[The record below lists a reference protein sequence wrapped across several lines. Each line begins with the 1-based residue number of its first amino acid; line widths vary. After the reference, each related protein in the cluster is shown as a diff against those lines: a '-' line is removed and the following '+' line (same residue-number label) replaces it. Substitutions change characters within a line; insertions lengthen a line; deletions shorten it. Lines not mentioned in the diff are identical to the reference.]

1 MVHQRK
7 TTVLHLSTS
16 EFCQNAAVLTRLR
29 LLKWFAV
36 CLKSLQTAIFFC
48 LARKGCGGN
57 IKLTEWLVCS
67 TAFRM
72 SQSNIL
78 CIQFH
83 VFPSVN
89 KNPIHTKLGDFM
101 NLKILVLLANTCANL
116 HLDVFNDCLGWAESS
131 ACMEC
136 AWLCGKKLNADS
148 GPADSQQRSHQGEV
162 GGFQFSWRAALVSK
176 SKKLRQ
182 RFIRKKRRNAREFWS
197 LYIVPLTLVLLLDI
211 TQVTFVRSSP
221 STA

>member
-7 TTVLHLSTS
+7 TTVLHASTS

-29 LLKWFAV
+29 PLKWFAA
-36 CLKSLQTAIFFC
+36 CLKSLQTVIFFC
-48 LARKGCGGN
+48 LARNGCGGN

-101 NLKILVLLANTCANL
+101 NLKILVLLAKHLCTFAFRCVQRLSGMSRVVSL
-116 HLDVFNDCLGWAESS
+116 HGGCLTVW
-131 ACMEC
+131 
-136 AWLCGKKLNADS
+136 
-148 GPADSQQRSHQGEV
+148 
-162 GGFQFSWRAALVSK
+162 
-176 SKKLRQ
+176 
-182 RFIRKKRRNAREFWS
+182 
-197 LYIVPLTLVLLLDI
+197 
-211 TQVTFVRSSP
+211 
-221 STA
+221 